1 MAVATELARRTGLAD
16 RVDFRQGSA
25 LDLPFPAMSFDLG
38 WTQNV
43 AMNISDRP
51 RWYGEM
57 HRVLKPCARLA
68 IQDFAQGPGGPL
80 HYPVNWGG
88 SARDQFSA
96 HADETQSLLEA
107 AGFTVLVWQDNTE
120 AAIAEA
126 EAERGGGRPVLG
138 LHLVMG
144 ENFSERMRN
153 SRRNMSENRA
163 RLINAVLR
171 RG

>member
-57 HRVLKPCARLA
+57 H
-68 IQDFAQGPGGPL
+68 GM
-80 HYPVNWGG
+80 H
-88 SARDQFSA
+88 
-96 HADETQSLLEA
+96 
-107 AGFTVLVWQDNTE
+107 
-120 AAIAEA
+120 
-126 EAERGGGRPVLG
+126 
-138 LHLVMG
+138 
-144 ENFSERMRN
+144 N
-153 SRRNMSENRA
+153 SRRNMSENRT